1 MSALEMWL
9 YACVELLFFI
19 YYYHFCL
26 SLLSSPP
33 QGSFFFKLS
42 VAKNN
47 FIFSIYIVRSIIM
60 GHAEVISPGHVYV
73 FQVEEDRT

>member
-1 MSALEMWL
+1 MHVLNFFFLFIIIISVCL
-9 YACVELLFFI
+9 Y
-19 YYYHFCL
+19 CL
-26 SLLSSPP
+26 PHLREV
-33 QGSFFFKLS
+33 FFKLS